1 MCIRK
6 CVIDF
11 GRRVSTAEKSAEEKS
26 AWNRASRDL
35 LSTEDAECRAAAA
48 QTLGGSGGTTETS
61 VLVLA
66 VSGSTSTHAEAV

>member
-35 LSTEDAECRAAAA
+35 LSTEDAECRPAPA
-48 QTLGGSGGTTETS
+48 TFGGSGGTTETS

-66 VSGSTSTHAEAV
+66 VSGSTSTHAAAV